1 MKLDRKE
8 ILKALETIIAGKN
21 MVESGAVTN
30 VVTLAMRLLLIWFC
44 IRRRCTSRKSRRRHK
59 KNNPRL
65 SFARSKVKVNTKVE
79 AAVAESP
86 NQIKGKSI
94 PE

>member
-1 MKLDRKE
+1 
-8 ILKALETIIAGKN
+8 

-30 VVTLAMRLLLIWFC
+30 VVTLEMRLLLICFAYAGDAHQEK
-44 IRRRCTSRKSRRRHK
+44 RRRYIK
-59 KNNPRL
+59 KTIHDLVSPE
-65 SFARSKVKVNTKVE
+65 AKVKVNTKVE

-94 PE
+94 PGIKILLPSQVKGSR

>member
-1 MKLDRKE
+1 MAMHIKKE
-8 ILKALETIIAGKN
+8 QDDI
-21 MVESGAVTN
+21 
-30 VVTLAMRLLLIWFC
+30 
-44 IRRRCTSRKSRRRHK
+44 

-65 SFARSKVKVNTKVE
+65 VSPEAKVKVNTKVE

-94 PE
+94 LE